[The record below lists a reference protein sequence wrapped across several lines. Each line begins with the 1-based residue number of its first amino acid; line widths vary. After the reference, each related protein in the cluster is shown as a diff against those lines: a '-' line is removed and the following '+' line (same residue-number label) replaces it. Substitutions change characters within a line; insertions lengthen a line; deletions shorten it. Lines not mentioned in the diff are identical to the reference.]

1 MKKSMFGMIVVFG
14 LVLSFSVMVFAV
26 DPPTVTNTLVKRD
39 FTILKTADLRVNMIE
54 AWPCACELDAAA
66 VDAMIVKGNI
76 VVRVQNAGP
85 FATDARIT
93 LKVFNYRSN
102 MELGFAKAIHLEN
115 NQFENVV
122 LAAISSTSPFLIKKS
137 YGIRAE
143 IVVTSAGVTDP
154 NTSNN
159 TKTINICQYTID

>member
-1 MKKSMFGMIVVFG
+1 MI
-14 LVLSFSVMVFAV
+14 
-26 DPPTVTNTLVKRD
+26 
-39 FTILKTADLRVNMIE
+39 
-54 AWPCACELDAAA
+54 
-66 VDAMIVKGNI
+66 
-76 VVRVQNAGP
+76 VRVQNAGP
-85 FATDARIT
+85 FATDAKIT

-122 LAAISSTSPFLIKKS
+122 LAPISSTSPFLIKKS

-143 IVVTSAGVTDP
+143 IVITSAGVTDP

-159 TKTINICQYTID
+159 SKTINVCQYTID